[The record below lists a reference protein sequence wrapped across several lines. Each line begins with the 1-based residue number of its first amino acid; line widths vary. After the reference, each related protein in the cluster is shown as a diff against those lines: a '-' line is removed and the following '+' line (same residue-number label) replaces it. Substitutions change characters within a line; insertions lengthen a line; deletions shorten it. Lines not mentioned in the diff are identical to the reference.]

1 MNEESAKK
9 ALIYLLLAAGI
20 FLLFRRKS
28 NTEKKTS
35 TTPLT
40 QFTNSSGRTKLKMPD
55 TSNIDPNNQ
64 LANDSVISLT
74 AFIDAYNKDETEE
87 RLTELNQEMK
97 ANLGL
102 FIEMTNTEIFVK
114 DMSGNNVLIS
124 KIK

>member
-20 FLLFRRKS
+20 FLLFRPKS
-28 NTEKKTS
+28 NIEKKTS

-40 QFTNSSGRTKLKMPD
+40 PFTNSSGRTKLKMPD
-55 TSNIDPNNQ
+55 TSNIDSSNQ
-64 LANDSVISLT
+64 LANDSVIALT

-124 KIK
+124 KIN